1 MSGYTTQL
9 RWVVEQKLE
18 DMGMECT
25 EKNWQHVWQTLGL
38 ADYPIYDE
46 MHRSVLNAMIIRRYW
61 TREIGAETVGRF
73 AWFVRETMHSIMP
86 YYNQLY
92 KAAEKFEELDPLT
105 DWKILEEGD
114 SSGDSRNSSE
124 TKGSAQSSDSSN
136 DHSVN
141 VFSDTPQ
148 SEMVPAQIE
157 RMEYATTVTI
167 NDSDSSSSA
176 SSSSTAEGSGESDY
190 KNRYG
195 KTEEGYKRPPSE
207 LLKLYREN
215 ILNIDR
221 MVVEDRELKECFMG
235 VW

>member
-9 RWVVEQKLE
+9 RWIVEQKLE
-18 DMGMECT
+18 DMGMECV
-25 EKNWQHVWQTLGL
+25 EKNWQYAWQTLGL

-46 MHRSVLNAMIIRRYW
+46 THRSELNAMIIRRYW
-61 TREIGAETVGRF
+61 MREIGAETVGRF

-86 YYNQLY
+86 YYNRLY
-92 KAAEKFEELDPLT
+92 KAAAKMDEIDPLT
-105 DWKILEEGD
+105 DWKIVESGD

-124 TKGSAQSSDSSN
+124 TRGSAQSSDSSN
-136 DHSVN
+136 DHSVS

-167 NDSDSSSSA
+167 NDSESSSSA
-176 SSSSTAEGSGESDY
+176 SSSSTADASGKSDY

-221 MVVEDRELKECFMG
+221 MVVEDRELKDCFMG

>member
-18 DMGMECT
+18 DLGMECT
-25 EKNWQHVWQTLGL
+25 ENNWQHVWQTLGI

-46 MHRSVLNAMIIRRYW
+46 THRTELNAMIIRRYW

-73 AWFVRETMHSIMP
+73 AWFVRDTMHSIMP

-92 KAAEKFEELDPLT
+92 KAAEKFKELDPLT
-105 DWKILEEGD
+105 DWKIEEKGD

-148 SEMVPAQIE
+148 SEMVAAQIE

-190 KNRYG
+190 RNRYG

-215 ILNIDR
+215 VLNVDM
-221 MVVEDRELKECFMG
+221 MVVEDRELSSCFMG

>member
-1 MSGYTTQL
+1 MSKYTTKL
-9 RWVVEQKLE
+9 RYIVEQKLA
-18 DMGMECT
+18 DLGMECV
-25 EKNWQHVWQTLGL
+25 EANWQYAWQTLGL
-38 ADYPIYDE
+38 ADYPIFE
-46 MHRSVLNAMIIRRYW
+46 EGHRSVLNAMIVRHYW

-73 AWFVRETMHSIMP
+73 AWFVRTTMHEIMP
-86 YYNQLY
+86 YYNRLY
-92 KAAEKFEELDPLT
+92 KAAAKMDEIDPLT
-105 DWKILEEGD
+105 DWKIVESGD

-124 TKGSAQSSDSSN
+124 TKGSAQSSDSSSE
-136 DHSVN
+136 HSVN

-176 SSSSTAEGSGESDY
+176 SSSSTADASGESDY
-190 KNRYG
+190 RNRYG

>member
-18 DMGMECT
+18 DMGMECA

-38 ADYPIYDE
+38 SDYPIFDE
-46 MHRSVLNAMIIRRYW
+46 THRSVLNAMIIRRYW

-92 KAAEKFEELDPLT
+92 KSAEKFEELDPLT
-105 DWKILEEGD
+105 DWKMAENGD

-124 TKGSAQSSDSSN
+124 TRGSAQSSDSADDRST
-136 DHSVN
+136 N

-148 SEMVPAQIE
+148 SEMVPARIE
-157 RMEYATTVTI
+157 NMEYATTVTI

-176 SSSSTAEGSGESDY
+176 SSSSTAEGSGESEY

-195 KTEEGYKRPPSE
+195 KTEEGYRRPPSE
-207 LLKLYREN
+207 LLRLHREN

-235 VW
+235 VF

>member
-1 MSGYTTQL
+1 MDYYEMDGHSC
-9 RWVVEQKLE
+9 LE
-18 DMGMECT
+18 AIAIAT
-25 EKNWQHVWQTLGL
+25 EGL
-38 ADYPIYDE
+38 EGIDAFI
-46 MHRSVLNAMIIRRYW
+46 
-61 TREIGAETVGRF
+61 VGRF

-92 KAAEKFEELDPLT
+92 KSVEKFEELDPLT
-105 DWKILEEGD
+105 DWKMTEKGD

-124 TKGSAQSSDSSN
+124 TRGSAQSSDSSN
-136 DHSVN
+136 DHSTN

-157 RMEYATTVTI
+157 NMEYATTVTI

-176 SSSSTAEGSGESDY
+176 SSSSTAEGIGESDY

-235 VW
+235 VF